1 MNNTDTTITTAAST
15 IKFANVSEWIP
26 VNKAKALI
34 AQFIQ
39 DGLYTI
45 NEIKKSSIIFT
56 NRKNKSDGYS
66 CRVKAIAGKHPELE
80 IAPAKRG
87 RKPKNVTASIVEVEV
102 IESEIL

>member
-1 MNNTDTTITTAAST
+1 MNNTDTNVTVADT

-26 VNKAKALI
+26 VNEAKVLI

-39 DGLYTI
+39 NGLYKI

-56 NRKNKSDGYS
+56 NRKDKSDGYS
-66 CRVKAIAGKHPELE
+66 CRVKAVAGKHPELE

-87 RKPKNVTASIVEVEV
+87 RKPKAVEVEV
-102 IESEIL
+102 IEPEIL